1 MTCNDTGFHISI
13 VANLAPYP
21 PHPKVCM
28 SPTQQGL
35 AESIHAVDP
44 RDKVATAL
52 RDLASGEVVSTHGRS
67 VIVRADI
74 PKGHKIAIADIAHG
88 DDVLKYGWPIGRAI
102 TTISEGDH
110 VHVHNVE
117 TRLSGVEDFGYA
129 PHLETSAALPEGAT
143 FMGYRRKNGR
153 VGTRNEIWVL
163 CTVGCVANTARRIAE
178 KANVR
183 FAGRVDGV
191 YAFPHP
197 FGCSQLGDDLSHTRK
212 LIAGLAAHP
221 NAGGVLILGLGCEN
235 NQLKALLE
243 SAPDLDAERLRSFT
257 TQMVEDE
264 FEDGMAAIEALIE
277 IAERDQRVATPVSD
291 LVVGLKCGGS
301 DGFSGVTANPL
312 VGRIAD
318 KLADAGGTPVLTEI
332 PEIFGAE
339 QVLLARAV
347 NRAVFDSAVAVI
359 DDFKRYFID
368 NHQPIYE
375 NPSPGNVAGGITTL
389 EEKSLGA
396 VQKGGRSP
404 LVEVLR
410 YGERVGP
417 HGLTLLEAPGNDA
430 VSSTALTAA
439 GATVI
444 LFTTG
449 RGTPLGFP
457 APTLKIASNSGLAG
471 RKPGWIDFDA
481 GVVLDGQPMDVAA
494 DALMALVIET
504 ASGKPTKAEINGE
517 REIAIW
523 KQGVTL

>member
-1 MTCNDTGFHISI
+1 MTQSTSI
-13 VANLAPYP
+13 PD
-21 PHPKVCM
+21 
-28 SPTQQGL
+28 
-35 AESIHAVDP
+35 ESIHLVDS
-44 RDKVATAL
+44 RDHVATAL
-52 RDLASGEVVSTHGRS
+52 RDLTTGEKVRLHGQAL
-67 VIVRADI
+67 IVGADI
-74 PKGHKIAIADIAHG
+74 PKGHKIATRPVRSG
-88 DDVLKYGWPIGRAI
+88 EDVLKYGWPIGRATRDI
-102 TTISEGDH
+102 AAGDH
-110 VHVHNVE
+110 VHVHNVA
-117 TRLSGVEDFGYA
+117 TRLEGVEDYSFSPA
-129 PHLETSAALPEGAT
+129 PVTRPPAADART
-143 FMGYRRKNGR
+143 FQGFRRKNGR
-153 VGTRNEIWVL
+153 AGTRNEIWVL

-178 KANVR
+178 KANQR
-183 FAGRVDGV
+183 FSGRVDGV
-191 YAFPHP
+191 HAFPHP
-197 FGCSQLGDDLSHTRK
+197 FGCSQLGDDLTHTRK
-212 LIAGLAAHP
+212 LIAALASHP

-235 NQLKALLE
+235 NQLKTLLE
-243 SAPDLDAERLRSFT
+243 SAPDIDRERLRSFT

-264 FEDGMAAIEALIE
+264 LEDGLAAVEALVE
-277 IAERDQRVATPVSD
+277 IAERDQREPVPISQ

-318 KLADAGGTPVLTEI
+318 KVAEAGGTPVLTEI

-339 QVLLARAV
+339 NVLLQRA
-347 NRAVFDSAVAVI
+347 ATQEVFDAAVAVI
-359 DDFKRYFID
+359 DDFKRYFIEA
-368 NHQPIYE
+368 NQPIYE
-375 NPSPGNVAGGITTL
+375 NPSPGNIAGGITSL

-410 YGERVGP
+410 YGDKVGR

-457 APTLKIASNSGLAG
+457 APTLKIASNSGLAQ

-481 GVVLDGQPMDVAA
+481 GQVLEGVSMDAAA
-494 DALMALVIET
+494 DRLMDLVIAT
-504 ASGKPTKAEINGE
+504 ASGKATKAEQNGE

-523 KQGVTL
+523 KSGVTL

>member
-1 MTCNDTGFHISI
+1 MTETT
-13 VANLAPYP
+13 LA
-21 PHPKVCM
+21 
-28 SPTQQGL
+28 QR
-35 AESIHAVDP
+35 ESIHPVDP
-44 RDKVATAL
+44 RDHVAMAL
-52 RDLASGEVVSTHGRS
+52 RDLIAGENLDLHGQS
-67 VIVRADI
+67 IIVRADV
-74 PKGHKIAIADIAHG
+74 PKGHKIAIRAAKAG
-88 DDVLKYGWPIGRAI
+88 ADVLKYGWPIGRAVVDI
-102 TTISEGDH
+102 AVGDH
-110 VHVHNVE
+110 VHVHNVV
-117 TRLSGVEDFGYA
+117 TRLEGVEGYA
-129 PHLETSAALPEGAT
+129 FAPTAPEPRAAASART
-143 FMGYRRKNGR
+143 FDGYRRKNGR
-153 VGTRNEIWVL
+153 AGTRNEIWVL

-178 KANVR
+178 KANQR

-197 FGCSQLGDDLSHTRK
+197 FGCSQLGDDLTHTRK
-212 LIAGLAAHP
+212 LIAGLASHP

-243 SAPDLDAERLRSFT
+243 SAPDIDGERLRSFT

-264 FEDGMAAIEALIE
+264 LEDGLAAVEALIE
-277 IAERDQRVATPVSD
+277 IAEQDRREPIPVSD

-318 KLADAGGTPVLTEI
+318 KVADAGGTPVLTEI
-332 PEIFGAE
+332 PEVFGAE
-339 QVLLARAV
+339 NVLLQRSASRE
-347 NRAVFDSAVAVI
+347 VFDQAVGVI

-368 NHQPIYE
+368 NNQPIYE
-375 NPSPGNVAGGITTL
+375 NPSPGNIAGGITTL

-396 VQKGGRSP
+396 VQKGGRAQ
-404 LVEVLR
+404 LVEVIR

-457 APTLKIASNSGLAG
+457 APTLKIASNSGLAQ

-481 GVVLDGQPMDVAA
+481 GQVLAGVSMDDAA
-494 DALMALVIET
+494 DALMDLVVDT
-504 ASGKPTKAEINGE
+504 ASGKATKAELNGE

-523 KQGVTL
+523 KSGVTL

>member
-1 MTCNDTGFHISI
+1 MTETT
-13 VANLAPYP
+13 LA
-21 PHPKVCM
+21 
-28 SPTQQGL
+28 QR
-35 AESIHAVDP
+35 ESIHPVDP
-44 RDKVATAL
+44 RDHVATAL
-52 RDLASGEVVSTHGRS
+52 RDLVAGEILDLHGQPITAR
-67 VIVRADI
+67 VDI
-74 PKGHKIAIADIAHG
+74 PKGHKIAIRFASAG
-88 DDVLKYGWPIGRAI
+88 EDVLKYGWPIGRAVVDI
-102 TTISEGDH
+102 AVGDH
-110 VHVHNVE
+110 VHVHNVH
-117 TRLSGVEDFGYA
+117 TRLEGVEGYSFA
-129 PHLETSAALPEGAT
+129 PTAPEPHGEVPARA
-143 FMGYRRKNGR
+143 FDGYRRKNGR
-153 VGTRNEIWVL
+153 AGTRNEIWVL

-178 KANVR
+178 KANQR

-191 YAFPHP
+191 FAFPHP

-212 LIAGLAAHP
+212 LIAALASHP
-221 NAGGVLILGLGCEN
+221 NAGGVLLLGLGCEN
-235 NQLKALLE
+235 NQLKALLD
-243 SAPDLDAERLRSFT
+243 SAPEIDRDRLRSFT

-264 FEDGMAAIEALIE
+264 LEDGLAAVEALVE
-277 IAERDQRVATPVSD
+277 IAERDRREPIPVSE

-318 KLADAGGTPVLTEI
+318 KVADAGGTPVLTEI
-332 PEIFGAE
+332 PEVFGAE
-339 QVLLARAV
+339 NVLLQRAAS
-347 NRAVFDSAVAVI
+347 REIFDEAVGVI

-368 NHQPIYE
+368 NNQPIYE
-375 NPSPGNVAGGITTL
+375 NPSPGNIAGGITTL

-396 VQKGGRSP
+396 VQKGGRAQ

-410 YGERVGP
+410 YGEKVGP

-457 APTLKIASNSGLAG
+457 APTLKIASNSGLAQ

-481 GVVLDGQPMDVAA
+481 GQVLDGVSMEDAA
-494 DALMALVIET
+494 DRLMDLVVDT
-504 ASGKPTKAEINGE
+504 ASGKATKAELNGE

-523 KQGVTL
+523 KSGVTL

>member
-1 MTCNDTGFHISI
+1 MTETIQ
-13 VANLAPYP
+13 AP
-21 PHPKVCM
+21 
-28 SPTQQGL
+28 
-35 AESIHAVDP
+35 AESVHGVDP
-44 RDKVATAL
+44 NDHVATAL
-52 RDLASGEVVSTHGRS
+52 RDIVKGETLDLHGQKITARS
-67 VIVRADI
+67 DI
-74 PKGHKIAIADIAHG
+74 PKGHKIAIRAAAADE
-88 DDVLKYGWPIGRAI
+88 DVLKYGWPIGRASI
-102 TTISEGDH
+102 NIAIGDH
-110 VHVHNVE
+110 VHVHNVA
-117 TRLSGVEDFGYA
+117 TKLSGLEDYVWTPSA
-129 PHLETSAALPEGAT
+129 PPELPKADDRT
-143 FMGYRRKNGR
+143 FMGYRRADGR

-163 CTVGCVANTARRIAE
+163 CTVGCVANTARRIAD
-178 KANVR
+178 KANAR
-183 FAGRVDGV
+183 FAGRTDGV
-191 YAFPHP
+191 FAFPHP
-197 FGCSQLGDDLSHTRK
+197 FGCSQLGDDLIHTRK
-212 LIAGLAAHP
+212 LIAALAAHP

-243 SAPDLDAERLRSFT
+243 SAPNLDPARLRSFT
-257 TQMVEDE
+257 TQMVDDE
-264 FEDGMAAIEALIE
+264 LEDGLAAIEDLIALVE
-277 IAERDQRVATPVSD
+277 QDVRAPCPVAD

-318 KLADAGGTPVLTEI
+318 KVSAAGGTPVLTEI

-339 QVLLARAV
+339 QMLLTRASSQG
-347 NRAVFDSAVAVI
+347 VFDSALCVI

-368 NHQPIYE
+368 NHQPIHE
-375 NPSPGNVAGGITTL
+375 NPSPGNIAGGITTL

-396 VQKGGRSP
+396 VQKGGRST

-439 GATVI
+439 GATMI

-457 APTLKIASNSGLAG
+457 APTLKIASNSALAA

-481 GVVLDGQPMDVAA
+481 GVVLDGKSMDQAA
-494 DALMALVIET
+494 NDLMDLVVET

>member
-1 MTCNDTGFHISI
+1 MTEITLTRD
-13 VANLAPYP
+13 
-21 PHPKVCM
+21 
-28 SPTQQGL
+28 
-35 AESIHAVDP
+35 ESIHDVDP
-44 RDKVATAL
+44 RDHVATAL
-52 RDLASGEVVSTHGRS
+52 RDIAAGETLDLHGRL
-67 VIVRADI
+67 IVARDDV
-74 PKGHKIAIADIAHG
+74 PKGHKIATRPAAKG
-88 DDVLKYGWPIGRAI
+88 EDVLKYGWPIGRATADI
-102 TTISEGDH
+102 LAGDH

-117 TRLSGVEDFGYA
+117 TKLSGVEGYSWA
-129 PHLETSAALPEGAT
+129 PGAPVEIADRGDRT

-163 CTVGCVANTARRIAE
+163 CTVGCVANTSRRIAE
-178 KANVR
+178 KANAR

-197 FGCSQLGDDLSHTRK
+197 FGCSQLGDDLTHTRQ
-212 LIAGLAAHP
+212 LIASLAAHP

-243 SAPDLDAERLRSFT
+243 SAPDLDPARLRSFT
-257 TQMVEDE
+257 TQMVDDE
-264 FEDGMAAIEALIE
+264 LEDGLDAIEALIE
-277 IAERDQRVATPVSD
+277 IAEKDQREPCPVSE

-318 KLADAGGTPVLTEI
+318 KVSDAGGTPVLTEI

-339 QVLLARAV
+339 QMLLARAATQ
-347 NRAVFDSAVAVI
+347 AVFDSAVGVV

-368 NHQPIYE
+368 NNQPIHE
-375 NPSPGNVAGGITTL
+375 NPSPGNIAGGITTL

-396 VQKGGRSP
+396 VQKGGRST
-404 LVEVLR
+404 LVEVIR
-410 YGERVGP
+410 YGQRVGP

-457 APTLKIASNSGLAG
+457 APTLKIASNSALAA
-471 RKPGWIDFDA
+471 RKPRWIDFDA
-481 GVVLDGQPMDVAA
+481 GVVLSGQTMDQAA
-494 DALMALVIET
+494 DSLMDLVVET
-504 ASGKPTKAEINGE
+504 ASGKATKAEINGE